1 MTTTAAPAIRAEG
14 LSKRY
19 RITAPGRY
27 QSLREG
33 LARMLTAPWRSGAR
47 PDAAN
52 APDHVWALREVSFEV
67 AAGEVVGIVGPNGS
81 GKSTLLKILSRI
93 TQPTAG
99 RAEIRGRVGSLLEVG
114 TGFHPELSGRE
125 NVYMNGAV
133 LGMQKAEI
141 DARFAAIVGFS
152 GVETFLDTP
161 VKRYSSGMR
170 LRLAFSVAA
179 HLETDILIVDE
190 VLAVGDAA
198 FQAKCLKKMA
208 EVASGGRTVL
218 FVSHNMST
226 VHNLCERVIGLRAG
240 RIAAEGSASE
250 VTRWYLDDAMAPEDA
265 DSDELRTDDASIES
279 IEILDLAGRPREV
292 FDAGEGMRLRM
303 RVRAGAILESPCV
316 FVALIGP
323 ESGAAAS
330 AGFQNVEDRVL
341 PTFRA
346 GENEFE
352 LRIESLHLR
361 GGRYHV
367 NLCVH
372 ASDCFTM
379 LAWRRE
385 SDWFR
390 IRSPINTAGV
400 AHPPHAWSFEDAKTL
415 TQSDAEPCAEQEER

>member
-1 MTTTAAPAIRAEG
+1 MMPAPASRAEG
-14 LSKRY
+14 LAKRY
-19 RITAPGRY
+19 RIAARSGYR
-27 QSLREG
+27 SLREG
-33 LARMLTAPWRSGAR
+33 LAGLLSPPRRRAAARSGSE
-47 PDAAN
+47 P
-52 APDHVWALREVSFEV
+52 PDHVWALRDVSFEV

-93 TQPTAG
+93 TEPTAG
-99 RAEIRGRVGSLLEVG
+99 RAELRGRVGSLLEVG
-114 TGFHPELSGRE
+114 TGFHPELTGRE

-141 DARFAAIVGFS
+141 DARFATIVAFS

-208 EVASGGRTVL
+208 EVASSGRTVL

-240 RIAAEGSASE
+240 RIAAEGSAAE
-250 VTRWYLDDAMAPEDA
+250 VTRWYLEEAAEPDDVGRED
-265 DSDELRTDDASIES
+265 LRTDDASIES
-279 IEILDLAGRPREV
+279 IEILGLEGRPRDV
-292 FDAGEGMRLRM
+292 FDAGEGMRLRV
-303 RVRAGAILESPCV
+303 RVRAGAPLESPCI
-316 FVALIGP
+316 FIALIGP

-341 PTFRA
+341 PTFHA
-346 GENEFE
+346 GDNEFE
-352 LRIESLHLR
+352 LCIDSLHLR

-367 NLCVH
+367 NVCVH

-385 SDWFR
+385 REWFR
-390 IRSPINTAGV
+390 IRSRVNTAGV
-400 AHPPHAWSFEDAKTL
+400 AHPPHRWSFEDAKTL
-415 TQSDAEPCAEQEER
+415 TQRDEREES